1 MKVEELKFQRAGSEF
16 GGYYICLD
24 LIEKKSNVISAGIGG
39 DTSFDK
45 FLCRNKDCGIIAID
59 PTEVAAKTIEACKNS
74 LNIIEFI
81 NKPLTKLNGEVVKMY
96 KRKREKHGDSESK
109 FYDPLFLQEDY
120 YEIESV
126 SLNFLLEKYRNI
138 SVLKMDIE
146 GAEYEVIE
154 SLNELDVPQVCIEFH
169 QENSMRLRSQFGDTD
184 NANNDAQ
191 EKLYDMGYVFGY
203 AKSDF
208 EITFVHKKYLT

>member
-1 MKVEELKFQRAGSEF
+1 MKLEELKFQRAGTQF

-24 LIEKKSNVISAGIGG
+24 LIEKKSNVISAGVGS
-39 DTSFDK
+39 DTSFDE

-59 PTEVAAKTIEACKNS
+59 PTECAAKAIRKNS

-81 NKPLTKLNGEVVKMY
+81 NKPLTKLNREIIKMY
-96 KRKREKHGDSESK
+96 KRKPEKQGVSESK

-126 SLNFLLEKYRNI
+126 SLDFLLKKYRNI

-154 SLNELDVPQVCIEFH
+154 SLNELDIPQVCIEFH
-169 QENSMRLRSQFGDTD
+169 QENSMRTRSQFGDTD
-184 NANNDAQ
+184 NANNHAQ